1 MPTSRS
7 RTRRLLP
14 WLAVTLTLVIAGLFV
29 AEALYSRHETTERA
43 RRSGETLT
51 NTIEENIHRT
61 LEFYERSL
69 VGVVRGAADPAAMAL
84 PPALR
89 NRVLFDSATA
99 VPGVSLV
106 YVLDARGTLVL
117 SSGSLNPKPHD
128 LSQRSYFQVHQRR
141 SDVGLYI
148 SEPIV
153 PLTEDGRVVVLSMRL
168 QDKDGVFQGVAAVTI
183 RARYFAA
190 LFDLA
195 NIGPQGRIT
204 LLRKDGTALSRFPY
218 DPAIVGS
225 NMAPLP
231 AVKRF
236 LETGD
241 SFFRLPSVFDS
252 ETRLYQFKSFDVY
265 PLIVA
270 VAQSSD
276 VVYAE
281 WRRRVLVLGGITL
294 VLMLA
299 CLGLGAL
306 FVRELDARQRTA
318 LRLRD
323 AERDLRA
330 ILNGL
335 PSMVAYWDRHLQ
347 IRFANDSYLSGFA
360 GGAPSDANGDG
371 SQQLSG
377 ANLPYLERA
386 LQGERQA
393 FETPVIDSAG
403 VRRHLLVSFVPDPDP
418 DHEGGG
424 VRGVFVQ
431 ATDLTERKAAEDQQ
445 AEEKERMRVTLASI
459 GDAVI
464 STDRDGRITYLNPV
478 AERMTGWHT
487 HEALQHDIDEVVPLH
502 EGAADGPARSPIRDA
517 LRQRRIVVAATSG
530 VLVNR
535 WRQCFDVE
543 DCAAPIE
550 DGNGE
555 PVGAVMVL
563 RDVTATRAMAR
574 RMAHLAHYDALTEL
588 PNRVLL
594 QDRAQQAIAH
604 ARRHGGH
611 LALMYLDL
619 DGFKHINDSLGHD
632 VGDALLVQFA
642 QRLKAALRQSDTLS
656 RQGGDEFVVLA
667 PQAGTPEAA
676 QKLAGELVRLA
687 AIPFLIGERSL
698 QVTTSLGIA
707 LFPDDGDSLEELA
720 RHADAAMYAAKRG
733 GRNRVHFYTGEIG
746 AQADQ
751 QFRSAH
757 LPDGPVPLA

>member
-1 MPTSRS
+1 MPTSRP
-7 RTRRLLP
+7 RRLLP
-14 WLAVTLTLVIAGLFV
+14 LLAVTLTLVIAGLFV
-29 AEALYSRHETTERA
+29 AEVLYSRHEATERA
-43 RRSGETLT
+43 EHDGLVMA
-51 NTIEENIHRT
+51 NTIEENIRRT

-69 VGVVRGAADPAAMAL
+69 VGVVQGVANPAAMAL
-84 PPALR
+84 PPQLR
-89 NRVLFDSATA
+89 NRVLFDSATT
-99 VPGVSLV
+99 VPGVSQV
-106 YVLDARGTLVL
+106 YVLDARGMVMLA
-117 SSGSLNPKPHD
+117 SGALNPVPRN
-128 LSQRSYFQVHQRR
+128 LSRRSYFQVHRR
-141 SDVGLYI
+141 DHDAGLYI

-153 PLTEDGRVVVLSMRL
+153 SVYDGVSVVVLSMRL
-168 QDKDGVFQGVAAVTI
+168 QDRDGAFQGVVAATI
-183 RARYFAA
+183 RTRYFTE
-190 LFDLA
+190 LFNLT
-195 NIGPQGRIT
+195 NIGALGRIN
-204 LLRKDGTALSRFPY
+204 LIRSDGTVLSRFPY
-218 DPAIVGS
+218 DASIVGS
-225 NMAPLP
+225 NLAQTP
-231 AVKRF
+231 VWRRF
-236 LETGD
+236 ID
-241 SFFRLPSVFDS
+241 SGESSFRLPSSFDS
-252 ETRLYQFKSFDVY
+252 ETRLYQFKRFSHY
-265 PLIVA
+265 PLIVG
-270 VAQSSD
+270 VAQASD

-281 WRRRVLVLGGITL
+281 WLRRSLVLGSITL
-294 VLMLA
+294 ALILA

-318 LRLRD
+318 QRLRD

-347 IRFANDSYLSGFA
+347 IRFANNSYLAGFA
-360 GGAPSDANGDG
+360 GGAPAEARAEG

-393 FETPVIDSAG
+393 FETPVTDSTG
-403 VRRHLLVSFVPDPDP
+403 LRRHMLVSFVPDPDT

-431 ATDLTERKAAEDQQ
+431 ATDLTERKAAEDLQ
-445 AEEKERMRVTLASI
+445 AAEKERMRVTLASI

-464 STDRDGRITYLNPV
+464 STDRDGRISYLNPV
-478 AERMTGWHT
+478 AERMTGWRM
-487 HEALQHDIDEVVPLH
+487 HEALQHDVDEVVPLH
-502 EGAADGPARSPIRDA
+502 EGAMDGPARSPIREA
-517 LRQRRIVVAATSG
+517 LRERRIVVASSSG

-550 DGNGE
+550 DGRGE
-555 PVGAVMVL
+555 QVGAVMVV
-563 RDVTATRAMAR
+563 RDVSDTRAMAR
-574 RMAHLAHYDALTEL
+574 RMAHLAHYDALTGL
-588 PNRVLL
+588 PNRILL

-642 QRLKAALRQSDTLS
+642 QRVAAALRQSDTLS

-676 QKLAGELVRLA
+676 ERLAAELVRLA
-687 AIPFLIGERSL
+687 ALPFPLAGRSL
-698 QVTTSLGIA
+698 QITTSLGIA
-707 LFPDDGDSLEELA
+707 LFPGDGDSLEELA
-720 RHADAAMYAAKRG
+720 RHADAAMYAAKRA

-757 LPDGPVPLA
+757 LSDGPVPLA